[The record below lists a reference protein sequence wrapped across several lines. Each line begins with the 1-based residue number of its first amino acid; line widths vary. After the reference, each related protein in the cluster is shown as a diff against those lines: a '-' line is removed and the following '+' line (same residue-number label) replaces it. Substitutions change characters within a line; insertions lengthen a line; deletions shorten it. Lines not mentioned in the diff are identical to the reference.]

1 MIMIMNTMIGV
12 IAISIV
18 VSIVY
23 CIGRIVIHIMP
34 AETLHPDIK
43 NPWTTAA
50 IGAMFLCIL
59 SIMVV
64 VCSTLGHVV
73 VRALHE

>member
-1 MIMIMNTMIGV
+1 MIVNTLIGL
-12 IAISIV
+12 IAISIA

-23 CIGRIVIHIMP
+23 CIGRICIRIMP
-34 AETLHPDIK
+34 PETLHPDIK
-43 NPWTTAA
+43 NPWTAAA
-50 IGAMFLCIL
+50 IGGMFLCIL

-73 VRALHE
+73 VRVLSE

>member
-1 MIMIMNTMIGV
+1 MTMIMNTLIGL
-12 IAISIV
+12 IAISIA

-23 CIGRIVIHIMP
+23 CIGRICIHIMP

-43 NPWTTAA
+43 NPWTAAA
-50 IGAMFLCIL
+50 IGGMFLCML

-64 VCSTLGHVV
+64 VASTLGQAV